1 MGEALDE
8 AGLPV
13 EANALVRAPATTV
26 ALAPDER
33 DAVRGLIE
41 KINDLRDVTSVYTTL
56 EIDGTPLALGVDV
69 ASPAGH

>member
-1 MGEALDE
+1 MGGGVDLRDQTPRRGAVV
-8 AGLPV
+8 G
-13 EANALVRAPATTV
+13 
-26 ALAPDER
+26 DER